1 MDILI
6 AILWWLNLL
15 IPGQTY
21 NYTDI
26 ESIAAENQTAIESVH
41 VDPVQTDVVLNY
53 YDQTFGSGQVGI
65 LEEWDENPI
74 KPIRN

>member
-21 NYTDI
+21 NFSDI
-26 ESIAAENQTAIESVH
+26 EAIAAENQTVIESVQ

-53 YDQTFGSGQVGI
+53 YDQTFVGGQVGI
-65 LEEWDENPI
+65 IEEWDENPI

>member
-1 MDILI
+1 MDLLI

-26 ESIAAENQTAIESVH
+26 ETIAAENQTTIEVIQA
-41 VDPVQTDVVLNY
+41 DAVQTETAVSY
-53 YDQTFGSGQVGI
+53 YDQTFTDSQVGI

-74 KPIRN
+74 KQKR